1 MDVTLDQAAI
11 NRLVVD
17 PDVQRDLQR
26 RTDLVV
32 QAAKSTAPVL
42 TGAYRA
48 SIHQEP
54 QYDADGA
61 RTVTADVHYAIYVE
75 HGTRQTDR
83 HGRSIHPAR
92 FTLTRALDAA
102 GGDS

>member
-1 MDVTLDQAAI
+1 MNVTLDEQAIRDLA
-11 NRLVVD
+11 LD
-17 PDVQRDLQR
+17 AAVQRDLKR
-26 RTDLVV
+26 RADRVV
-32 QAAKSTAPVL
+32 EMAKSTAPVL

-54 QYDADGA
+54 APDADGS
-61 RTVTADVHYAIYVE
+61 RTVVADVHYAIYVE

-83 HGRSIHPAR
+83 NGRSIHPAR
-92 FTLTRALDAA
+92 FILTRALDAA